1 MILSIDVGLRNLAMC
16 VISCKDQ
23 KDMATYSIKLWDVF
37 NTLEEEEYKCESK
50 MKNGKVCGKRCL
62 FKYKDQESGDN
73 VYTCK
78 VHFPKGMEIK
88 AINKCKTKK
97 INDYL
102 LQDIAKVVLK
112 KIQDIYDENK
122 SIFDEITQILI
133 ELQPKLNQK
142 MKFTSHIIYGKLVEL
157 FYEKKTTIRFVRAAN
172 KLKAYT
178 GPIVE
183 CKLKG
188 AYAKRKWLSI
198 EYTKW
203 FLENKF
209 NKDEKGVWLNRFL
222 SHSKRDDM
230 GDTLLMAINGLYGI
244 TRKQMTDK
252 NGRCIK

>member
-1 MILSIDVGLRNLAMC
+1 MILSIDVGLKNLAMC
-16 VISCKDQ
+16 IIECEDVKN
-23 KDMATYSIKLWDVF
+23 METYKIRLWDTF
-37 NTLEEEEYKCESK
+37 NTLEEQEHLCGGVL
-50 MKNGKVCGKRCL
+50 KNGKVCGKRCL
-62 FKYKDQESGDN
+62 YKYMENGDY

-88 AINKCKTKK
+88 AINKYKVKK

-102 LQDIAKVVLK
+102 LQDIAKIVL
-112 KIQDIYDENK
+112 QRLQVIYDENRDV
-122 SIFDEITQILI
+122 FDRLTQVII

-178 GPIVE
+178 GPVIK
-183 CKLKG
+183 CNLKG
-188 AYAKRKWLSI
+188 LYAQRKWLSI

-209 NKDEKGVWLNRFL
+209 SKQEKDRWLNDFMMCV
-222 SHSKRDDM
+222 KRDDRA
-230 GDTLLMAINGLYGI
+230 DSFLMAINGLYGI
-244 TRKQMTDK
+244 PKKQMTDK